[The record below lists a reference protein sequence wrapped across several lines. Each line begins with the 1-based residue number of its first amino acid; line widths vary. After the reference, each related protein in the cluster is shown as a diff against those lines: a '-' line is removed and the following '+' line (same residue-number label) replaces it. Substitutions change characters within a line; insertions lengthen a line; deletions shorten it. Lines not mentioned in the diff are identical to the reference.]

1 MSEYEDQIAQ
11 EPTNY
16 GGTPGGSY
24 RTSDPPPPA
33 DTEAFGSDAHGL
45 RDAADERMRTSAES
59 APELIQFFDRETGKV
74 ADGDRDVS
82 KGNAA
87 DQLTA
92 YRQERATQ
100 AAAQESAELAQ
111 AVDEF
116 RQSAQPTEQPQHE
129 PQAEQP
135 HIEQPQPEYAPEPPG
150 ELDQLLAAVPAEQRQ
165 RIVHGPQQYVGQVQN
180 GYSVAQQQLAEAANF
195 VVAKA
200 EAAIIKD
207 FPALQGIGREQIPA
221 AVAILQK
228 QNPQEYQRLVA
239 RVQQDQT
246 ENAAVLQAQHAF
258 AQQAAQQQQAQQAEQ
273 ARQFEAWKQQQDER
287 VPTYQNLPEIQ
298 KEVYAIA
305 QEHGISKQELAQL
318 YENNPVM
325 RHAAFQTMMAE
336 LAQFR
341 LAKKAVTQA
350 KVTPIA
356 KVQRP
361 GTSGEAALDRSELSS
376 LQREFN
382 LKPSSKLGAQ
392 LLAARRGSR

>member
-74 ADGDRDVS
+74 ADGDWDVS

-116 RQSAQPTEQPQHE
+116 RQSAQPTEQPQ
-129 PQAEQP
+129 
-135 HIEQPQPEYAPEPPG
+135 PEYAPEPPG

-165 RIVHGPQQYVGQVQN
+165 RIVHGLQQYVGQVQN

-325 RHAAFQTMMAE
+325 RHAAFQTMMAGVG
-336 LAQFR
+336 
-341 LAKKAVTQA
+341 AV
-350 KVTPIA
+350 
-356 KVQRP
+356 
-361 GTSGEAALDRSELSS
+361 
-376 LQREFN
+376 
-382 LKPSSKLGAQ
+382 
-392 LLAARRGSR
+392 